1 MDKDVMPRESQNDSM
16 QKKPTVQQTTG
27 LQTKQE
33 RAKLLFELD
42 LSGINDSQIAEVI
55 GMTPREEDEI
65 EIMANVMK
73 IINTKL

>member
-16 QKKPTVQQTTG
+16 QKKAIVQQIEA
-27 LQTKQE
+27 QTKQE

-55 GMTPREEDEI
+55 SMTPREEDEI